1 MSIKTVRSRIRE
13 GQITTI
19 DEFERDVMLIF
30 AYVPFS
36 FLSWAMLMN
45 RNAIMYNS
53 RGSGVYDMAVE
64 MMKDAEVHIK
74 HLKNVQLQHSH
85 RS

>member
-1 MSIKTVRSRIRE
+1 MSV
-13 GQITTI
+13 
-19 DEFERDVMLIF
+19 V
-30 AYVPFS
+30 
-36 FLSWAMLMN
+36 LMN